1 MARKRSSLNSLF
13 QRAEPAPADE
23 PTQKAVESNKEPVVQ
38 PEQVK
43 KEAVQPVEKAAET
56 VVETTIT
63 ESDSTKA
70 APKAAAAAEKKV
82 VKAAKAKSEP
92 ARKVIPPKA
101 TESEQLWDYR
111 VLQLTYERLEDEMG
125 EYWDYTA
132 TFSDGTRAI
141 GIPAALQRFGKK
153 GWELINV
160 VPTFSANFGGQGESY
175 AMEIRAIFKKPI

>member
-23 PTQKAVESNKEPVVQ
+23 PAQKAVESNKEPVVQ

-56 VVETTIT
+56 VAETTIT
-63 ESDSTKA
+63 ESDSTKV
-70 APKAAAAAEKKV
+70 APKAAAAEKKV
-82 VKAAKAKSEP
+82 VKAAKAEFKP
-92 ARKVIPPKA
+92 ARKEIPPKA
-101 TESEQLWDYR
+101 TESEPRWDYR
-111 VLQLTYERLEDEMG
+111 VLQLSYERLEDEMG

-141 GIPAALQRFGKK
+141 GIPAALQRFGQK

-175 AMEIRAIFKKPI
+175 AMEIRAIFKKPM